1 MSVDGW
7 NIFISSDA
15 CKNRMYCFPPLE
27 NCFPEPSQQ
36 RLHRAFV
43 VNQVCTCAMCFF
55 LLALFWEQGM
65 MVYYHADR
73 LVRAVSYV
81 RRGDLERGK
90 FATPQEVAEA
100 GSPDCSICYER
111 MVRPVL
117 LPCEHMFCGECVTE
131 WLEREHTCPLC
142 RLEIPTTNPIP
153 RSLRNGHT
161 SILPQIL

>member
-1 MSVDGW
+1 
-7 NIFISSDA
+7 
-15 CKNRMYCFPPLE
+15 MYCFPPLE

-81 RRGDLERGK
+81 RRGDLVSSEMRER
-90 FATPQEVAEA
+90 AREM
-100 GSPDCSICYER
+100 GSR
-111 MVRPVL
+111 MDL
-117 LPCEHMFCGECVTE
+117 LRTE
-131 WLEREHTCPLC
+131 Y
-142 RLEIPTTNPIP
+142 
-153 RSLRNGHT
+153 
-161 SILPQIL
+161 